1 MCNSF
6 SSFFHSQS
14 EQRMDENVDATQNLL
29 KTCLQQQ
36 IDELDML
43 QSIFCNPGELKIDDH
58 SVLAD
63 INEYLDG
70 KRMQLNQKLDYTITL
85 SNLNGRKIEMH
96 FELPHSYP
104 LIETPCLS
112 IRTTLDQNHK
122 SAIEN
127 AMKRGA
133 IEFADDLDKSSV
145 YVYQIV
151 TWLQENWE
159 RIAEEHV
166 ESNGK
171 SETVT
176 SANGTKQPIEMERLW
191 IYSHHLK
198 STTKRQ
204 DLLKLAK
211 ELDLSG
217 FSKPGK
223 PGIICVEGRK
233 EDTQEFWKCIR
244 QWAWQRITVRLA
256 ESKMRAEGNMGSF
269 RRFDAFKEKLH
280 AIGDAGDDEEGN
292 QPMDMGTFM
301 KFLEQHQCN
310 YVKKELFHFE

>member
-1 MCNSF
+1 M
-6 SSFFHSQS
+6 H
-14 EQRMDENVDATQNLL
+14 RMDENLEATRNLL
-29 KTCLQQQ
+29 KSCLQQQ

-58 SVLAD
+58 SILAD
-63 INEYLDG
+63 INEFLDD
-70 KRMQLNQKLDYTITL
+70 KRLQLNQILDYTITL
-85 SNLNGRKIEMH
+85 NNLDGRKIKMH

-104 LIETPCLS
+104 LIETVSLT
-112 IRTTLDQNHK
+112 IRTTLELNHK

-127 AMKRGA
+127 AIKRGA
-133 IEFADDLDKSSV
+133 TKFADGIDKSSV

-151 TWLQENWE
+151 TWVKENWE
-159 RIAEEHV
+159 RIAMENDV
-166 ESNGK
+166 SNGK
-171 SETVT
+171 CEAT
-176 SANGTKQPIEMERLW
+176 SDTDAKKSIEMERIW

-204 DLLKLAK
+204 DILKLAK

-233 EDTQEFWKCIR
+233 ADTQEFWKCIR
-244 QWAWQRITVRLA
+244 QWAWQRITIRLT
-256 ESKMRAEGNMGSF
+256 ESKLRLDWNMNAF
-269 RRFDAFKEKLH
+269 RRFSGFNEKL
-280 AIGDAGDDEEGN
+280 DARTDANDDERH
-292 QPMDMGTFM
+292 QPMDMSAFM

-310 YVKKELFHFE
+310 YVKKELFHFD

>member
-1 MCNSF
+1 
-6 SSFFHSQS
+6 
-14 EQRMDENVDATQNLL
+14 MDENVEATQALL
-29 KTCLQQQ
+29 KSCLREQ

-63 INEYLDG
+63 INEFLEDKRSQLSQNLDF
-70 KRMQLNQKLDYTITL
+70 TITL
-85 SNLNGRKIEMH
+85 INLDGRKIEMH
-96 FELPHSYP
+96 IELPHSYP
-104 LIETPCLS
+104 LIETLSLS
-112 IRTTLDQNHK
+112 IRTTLELNHK
-122 SAIEN
+122 SAVEN
-127 AMKRGA
+127 AIKREA
-133 IEFADDLDKSSV
+133 IEFADGIDKSSV
-145 YVYQIV
+145 YVYQVV
-151 TWLQENWE
+151 TWVQENWE
-159 RIAEEHV
+159 RIAMENV

-171 SETVT
+171 NGSMT
-176 SANGTKQPIEMERLW
+176 SDTDAPKSIEMERIW

-244 QWAWQRITVRLA
+244 QWAWQRITVRLT
-256 ESKMRAEGNMGSF
+256 ESKLRPEWNMNTF
-269 RRFDAFKEKLH
+269 RRFSGFKEKLH
-280 AIGDAGDDEEGN
+280 ATTDASNEDSN
-292 QPMDMGTFM
+292 QPMDMGAFM

-310 YVKKELFHFE
+310 YVKRELFHFE